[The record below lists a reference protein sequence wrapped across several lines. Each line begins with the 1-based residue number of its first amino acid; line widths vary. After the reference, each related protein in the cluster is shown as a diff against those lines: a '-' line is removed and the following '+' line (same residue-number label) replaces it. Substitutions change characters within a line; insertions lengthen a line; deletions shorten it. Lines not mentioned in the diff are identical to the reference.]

1 MNMHPQ
7 DQNLLLLA
15 HGELSFAHGT
25 LLQAHLLLC
34 PRCRQRVA
42 RFQNT
47 SHVVAGAIRGPGL
60 PTWPGPPAAAT
71 LALQVLAGWL
81 LVLMVTLSL
90 TALVVFGALRL
101 SHHAATRAATPPAS
115 SSGGCRPDLPS
126 DQCQ

>member
-15 HGELSFAHGT
+15 HGELSFGHGA

-42 RFQNT
+42 RFRST
-47 SHVVAGAIRGPGL
+47 SHVVGNAIRGPGL
-60 PTWPGPPAAAT
+60 PAWPGPPAAAL
-71 LALQVLAGWL
+71 LALQSVAGWL
-81 LVLMVTLSL
+81 LVLAVTLSL
-90 TALVVFGALRL
+90 TALIVFGALRL
-101 SHHAATRAATPPAS
+101 GHHPATRGSTPPAS